1 MITYVFLQEKEKSA
15 MDEIIIISALLFL
28 FLGSDLLVRGIS
40 LKKKS
45 LILGGILL
53 WVYVFVADVLQAC
66 DIFKAVRMYVGSR

>member
-1 MITYVFLQEKEKSA
+1 MLFSQEREESA

-66 DIFKAVRMYVGSR
+66 DLFAVI

>member
-1 MITYVFLQEKEKSA
+1 

-45 LILGGILL
+45 LIFGGILL
-53 WVYVFVADVLQAC
+53 WVYVFVVDVFQAC
-66 DIFKAVRMYVGSR
+66 DIFKTVRMYVGSR

>member
-1 MITYVFLQEKEKSA
+1 

-53 WVYVFVADVLQAC
+53 WVYVLVVGVLQAG
-66 DIFKAVRMYVGSR
+66 DIFKAVQMHVGSR

>member
-1 MITYVFLQEKEKSA
+1 MFFLQEKEKSA

-28 FLGSDLLVRGIS
+28 FLGSDLLVRGIF

-53 WVYVFVADVLQAC
+53 WVYVFVADVLQAG
-66 DIFKAVRMYVGSR
+66 DIFKAVQMHVGSR